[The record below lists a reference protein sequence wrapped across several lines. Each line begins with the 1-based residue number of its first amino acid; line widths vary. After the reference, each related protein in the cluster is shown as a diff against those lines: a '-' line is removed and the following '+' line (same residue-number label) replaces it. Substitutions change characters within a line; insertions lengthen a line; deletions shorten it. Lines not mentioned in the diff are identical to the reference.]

1 MLVVP
6 SKRAA
11 GSGMCLG
18 AAGGHLLGGTG
29 LAPGVGTS
37 SVAQGWFL
45 VVAPPR
51 WWHRAGSWCHLLGGT
66 GLAPGVIRAQG
77 CWWWHTALWGAP
89 GHGARCLA
97 SGLAPVEM
105 EKHRW
110 GLHHQLTWI
119 VFCFNGV
126 ALIPR
131 CGHKC
136 LQTRPWDGMAS
147 SAPGASWSAR
157 GIAFCHHAGI
167 KGKKQPPGAALGSHP
182 SYLVLGGNTG
192 CQPVPYMVRA
202 GAGW

>member
-1 MLVVP
+1 MRDPQQSRGGAGASPLGLGGGKQHRGVWPWPRDLQREGEMLVVP

-89 GHGARCLA
+89 DHGTRCLV
-97 SGLAPVEM
+97 SGLAPM
-105 EKHRW
+105 EKEKHQW

-119 VFCFNGV
+119 VFCFNSV

-147 SAPGASWSAR
+147 SAPGAS
-157 GIAFCHHAGI
+157 
-167 KGKKQPPGAALGSHP
+167 
-182 SYLVLGGNTG
+182 
-192 CQPVPYMVRA
+192 
-202 GAGW
+202 